1 MNLLKKIAG
10 LAAMVILLSTVVRGQ
25 ETSKPM
31 VDELAPLKITLILH
45 EFDGK
50 QEVASLP
57 YELAV
62 TAHLGVGR
70 NEKSRGSG
78 RVGTRIPVLTEKG
91 SFTYVDIGTSYD
103 CMVSAPGE
111 GRFRIETS
119 LDRSS
124 VSTTNAENTKAKGI
138 PAESP
143 ENPRINSL
151 RLSFDVLLRD
161 GETLEASMATDPLTG
176 HIWKVEIRLNVLK

>member
-1 MNLLKKIAG
+1 MKAWKKIAA
-10 LAAMVILLSTVVRGQ
+10 LAGTFLLFSATVRSQ
-25 ETSKPM
+25 DSSKPK
-31 VDELAPLKITLILH
+31 VEELAPLKIFLILH

-62 TAHLGVGR
+62 TALVSGDHG
-70 NEKSRGSG
+70 KSRGSG
-78 RVGTRIPVLTEKG
+78 RVGTRIPVQTEKA
-91 SFTYVDIGTSYD
+91 SFTYIDIGTSYD
-103 CMVSAPGE
+103 CQVSAAGE

-124 VSTTNAENTKAKGI
+124 VSTTNVENIKAKSI
-138 PAESP
+138 PAESS

-161 GETLEASMATDPLTG
+161 GETQEASAATDPLTG
-176 HIWKVEIRLNVLK
+176 HIWKVEIRLKVLK

>member
-1 MNLLKKIAG
+1 MKSLKKIAAVAG
-10 LAAMVILLSTVVRGQ
+10 ALLLLSTAVRSQ
-25 ETSKPM
+25 DSPKPQPE
-31 VDELAPLKITLILH
+31 ELTALKITLILH
-45 EFDGK
+45 EFGGN
-50 QEVASLP
+50 QEVARLP
-57 YELAV
+57 YEVAV
-62 TAHLGVGR
+62 AAMMGAGHHT
-70 NEKSRGSG
+70 SRGSA

-103 CMVSAPGE
+103 CQVSAWSE
-111 GRFRIETS
+111 GRFRIETN

-124 VSTTNAENTKAKGI
+124 VSTTNAENIKAKGI

-161 GETLEASMATDPLTG
+161 GETQEASAATDPLTG
-176 HIWKVEIRLNVLK
+176 HIWKVEIRLKVLK